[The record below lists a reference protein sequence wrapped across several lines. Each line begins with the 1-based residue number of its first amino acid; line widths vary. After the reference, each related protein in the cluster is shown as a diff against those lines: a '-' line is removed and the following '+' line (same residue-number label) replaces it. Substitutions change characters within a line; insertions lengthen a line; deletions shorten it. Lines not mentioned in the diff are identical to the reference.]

1 MSILSRDDQLLE
13 DTLILPKIKEFL
25 GRYLALDIS
34 LNSGILSPNSRSYTR
49 NYKLQ
54 HTNYINTAVEFID
67 VIRDGGWKYNIKSIV
82 KCSPLSL
89 EFINDEYVIKQIY
102 IKRPIFMI
110 SCCEKRLPPYIK
122 FYKNPWTKAPLTFIV
137 KSWSDSL
144 KGSLSEC
151 DNWIFDLPKG
161 SIVYLISNYK
171 ICLGVNFDNNDGY
184 DFTKGED
191 FDRFVEEYGKK
202 III

>member
-1 MSILSRDDQLLE
+1 MSILSQNDQLLE

-25 GRYLALDIS
+25 GNYLALDIS
-34 LNSGILSPNSRSYTR
+34 LNSDILSPNDWRCTR
-49 NYKLQ
+49 DYKLQ

-67 VIRDGGWKYNIKSIV
+67 VIGNGGWKYNIESIV

-89 EFINDEYVIKQIY
+89 EFINDEYVIKPIY
-102 IKRPIFMI
+102 VKHPIIMT
-110 SCCEKRLPPYIK
+110 SCREKRLPPYIK
-122 FYKNPWTKAPLTFIV
+122 FYKNPRTKSPLTFIV
-137 KSWSDSL
+137 KAWTDP
-144 KGSLSEC
+144 LSGYN

-161 SIVYLISNYK
+161 SIVYLISCYK
-171 ICLGVNFDNNDGY
+171 IRLGMNFDNNDGY

>member
-1 MSILSRDDQLLE
+1 MSILSQNDQLLE

-25 GRYLALDIS
+25 GNYLALDIS
-34 LNSGILSPNSRSYTR
+34 LNSDILSPNDWRYTR
-49 NYKLQ
+49 DYKLQ

-67 VIRDGGWKYNIKSIV
+67 VIGNGGWKYNIESIV

-102 IKRPIFMI
+102 IKRPIIMV
-110 SCCEKRLPPYIK
+110 SCGEKRLPPYIK

-137 KSWSDSL
+137 QSWSDPL
-144 KGSLSEC
+144 LNER

-171 ICLGVNFDNNDGY
+171 IRLGMNFDNDDGY

>member
-1 MSILSRDDQLLE
+1 MSILSQNDQLLE

-25 GRYLALDIS
+25 GNYLALDIS
-34 LNSGILSPNSRSYTR
+34 YNSNILSKNSWRFTM

-54 HTNYINTAVEFID
+54 HTNYINTAVEFIN
-67 VIRDGGWKYNIKSIV
+67 VIGDSGWEYNIDSII

-89 EFINDEYVIKQIY
+89 EFINNEYVIKPIY
-102 IKRPIFMI
+102 IKCPIIMV
-110 SCCEKRLPPYIK
+110 SCGEKRLPPYIK

-137 KSWSDSL
+137 QSWSDPL
-144 KGSLSEC
+144 LNER

-161 SIVYLISNYK
+161 SIVYLINNDNIRLS
-171 ICLGVNFDNNDGY
+171 LNFNNDDGY
-184 DFTKGED
+184 DFTKDKD
-191 FDRFVEEYGKK
+191 FDKFIEEYGKK

>member
-1 MSILSRDDQLLE
+1 MSILSEDDQLLE
-13 DTLILPKIKEFL
+13 DTLILSKIKEFL

-34 LNSGILSPNSRSYTR
+34 INSDILSPNSWSYIR
-49 NYKLQ
+49 DYKLQ

-67 VIRDGGWKYNIKSIV
+67 AIGDGGWKYNIESIV

-89 EFINDEYVIKQIY
+89 EFINNEYVIKPIY
-102 IKRPIFMI
+102 VKHPII
-110 SCCEKRLPPYIK
+110 IVSCGEKRLPPYIK

-137 KSWSDSL
+137 KSWLDPL
-144 KGSLSEC
+144 IGC
-151 DNWIFDLPKG
+151 DDWIYDLPKG

-171 ICLGVNFDNNDGY
+171 IRLGMNFDNDDGY